1 MTLIERSENLI
12 WTCSGAKTKPSSGA
26 KRNYVKPPNGLLART
41 QSFHFAGERDCLQ
54 QNIKIT
60 LTDCHHHLTRLP
72 CHVGGRGDD
81 CQGDGRVGRESRQA
95 ELENEEKQHLLLK
108 FHQCTTAII
117 EVAALP
123 KYQFSFYFFLT
134 SLPAAVFSQPGGG
147 DQPQADMDRPIYTPT
162 LLVNLEESSNQLGGN
177 SPLCLLTHQRA
188 LQSHMT
194 HDEWDTN

>member
-26 KRNYVKPPNGLLART
+26 KRNSVKPPNGLLART

-123 KYQFSFYFFLT
+123 KYQFSFYFFFDIFACSGL
-134 SLPAAVFSQPGGG
+134 LPTRWGRSTPSRHGSPNIHPHTAGELGGVQQPIRRQFSFMPSHSS
-147 DQPQADMDRPIYTPT
+147 
-162 LLVNLEESSNQLGGN
+162 ESSAIQ
-177 SPLCLLTHQRA
+177 
-188 LQSHMT
+188 
-194 HDEWDTN
+194 HDS

>member
-1 MTLIERSENLI
+1 M
-12 WTCSGAKTKPSSGA
+12 G
-26 KRNYVKPPNGLLART
+26 PPNGLLART
-41 QSFHFAGERDCLQ
+41 QALHFAREGNCLQ
-54 QNIKIT
+54 HKINAKHLSIIK
-60 LTDCHHHLTRLP
+60 LTEDPSCQSHLTRLP

-134 SLPAAVFSQPGGG
+134 SLPAVVFSQPGGG
-147 DQPQADMDRPIYTPT
+147 DQPQADMDRPI
-162 LLVNLEESSNQLGGN
+162 
-177 SPLCLLTHQRA
+177 
-188 LQSHMT
+188 
-194 HDEWDTN
+194 